1 MGAALRARGSR
12 VLRSEDGFGLIEL
25 TISMAMLA
33 VALLALVAALSSGVV
48 TLQRAGAAGTA
59 GTLADRQME
68 KYRAI
73 KYDSIMLDSTDLLT
87 GPTPAKND
95 SVYTTDPGRDAGNPT
110 SAWDQ
115 PNAVSGPC
123 PFSPRP
129 SWPDPCAPIQNLSGA
144 QTPDKRSYRVDT
156 YITNYTPTGGR
167 QLKVIT
173 VVVRDA
179 NQPTGP
185 NLARLQSRFDQATGE

>member
-12 VLRSEDGFGLIEL
+12 ILRSEDGFGLIEL

-48 TLQRAGAAGTA
+48 TLQRASDAGTA

-73 KYDSIMLDSTDLLT
+73 KYDAIMLDTTAMTGAAGDST
-87 GPTPAKND
+87 
-95 SVYTTDPGRDAGNPT
+95 YTTDPGRDAGNPT
-110 SAWDQ
+110 SAY
-115 PNAVSGPC
+115 NAGTTVSGTC
-123 PFSPRP
+123 TLTA
-129 SWPDPCAPIQNLSGA
+129 WPDPCNPIQNLSSA
-144 QTPDKRSYRVDT
+144 QTPDKRRYRVDT
-156 YITNYTPTGGR
+156 YINTYTPAGGR

-179 NQPTGP
+179 DRPTGP
-185 NLARLQSRFDQATGE
+185 NRARLQSRFDQATGE

>member
-12 VLRSEDGFGLIEL
+12 VLRNEDGFGLVEL

-73 KYDSIMLDSTDLLT
+73 KYDAIMLDTTAMTGAAGDST
-87 GPTPAKND
+87 
-95 SVYTTDPGRDAGNPT
+95 YTTDPGRDASNPT
-110 SAWDQ
+110 SAY
-115 PNAVSGPC
+115 NAGTTVSGTC
-123 PFSPRP
+123 TLTA
-129 SWPDPCAPIQNLSGA
+129 WPDPCNPIQNLTSA

-156 YITNYTPTGGR
+156 YINNYTPAGGR

-179 NQPTGP
+179 NKPTGP
-185 NLARLQSRFDQATGE
+185 NLARLQSRFDQATGQ

>member
-12 VLRSEDGFGLIEL
+12 VLRREDGFGLIEL
-25 TISMAMLA
+25 TISMAMLS

-48 TLQRAGAAGTA
+48 TLQRAGASGTA

-73 KYDSIMLDSTDLLT
+73 KYDAIMLDTTALNTAATS
-87 GPTPAKND
+87 PPAPNI
-95 SVYTTDPGRDAGNPT
+95 YTSDPGRDAGNPT
-110 SAWDQ
+110 SAY
-115 PNAVSGPC
+115 NAGTAVSGTC
-123 PFSPRP
+123 ALTA
-129 SWPDPCAPIQNLSGA
+129 WPDPCNPIQNLTSA
-144 QTPDKRSYRVDT
+144 QTPDKRTYRVDT
-156 YITNYTPTGGR
+156 YINTYTPPGGR
-167 QLKVIT
+167 ALKVIT

>member
-48 TLQRAGAAGTA
+48 TLQRASAAGTA

-73 KYDSIMLDSTDLLT
+73 KYDSIMLDTTAMTSASGDST
-87 GPTPAKND
+87 
-95 SVYTTDPGRDAGNPT
+95 YTTDPGRDAGNPT
-110 SAWDQ
+110 SAY
-115 PNAVSGPC
+115 NAGTTVSGTC
-123 PFSPRP
+123 TLTA
-129 SWPDPCAPIQNLSGA
+129 WPDPCNPIQNLSSA
-144 QTPDKRSYRVDT
+144 QTPDKRRYRVDT
-156 YITNYTPTGGR
+156 YINYYTPSGGR

-179 NQPTGP
+179 DRTTGP
-185 NLARLQSRFDQATGE
+185 NMARLQSRFDQATGQ